1 MKTKLSV
8 LLLLT
13 LAICGGIIKLTRP
26 QVEAREKVNQAVTS
40 GSTQSQDPQDKQQS
54 QPKEVPGTIDGSKNP
69 ELIPDQVAYSMLFK
83 LIAGRTTPEDKK
95 SIRAYISQLG
105 IGVQTCKQ
113 CPTSTEN
120 GDADIDALIKAAD
133 EYQQQI
139 SVLDEKATKI
149 KGRSWPNPDPE
160 VLRQLEQLQRQNEAV
175 GRAFM
180 AQLPARLSPT
190 AWARLQQQIKQRV
203 KPGIKIVPGPGP
215 DMAGMNH

>member
-13 LAICGGIIKLTRP
+13 LAICGGVIKLTRP
-26 QVEAREKVNQAVTS
+26 QVEAHEKVNQAVTS
-40 GSTQSQDPQDKQQS
+40 GSNQSQALQDKQQS

-69 ELIPDQVAYSMLFK
+69 ELVPDQVAYSMLFK
-83 LIAGRTTPEDKK
+83 LIAGRTTPEDKR

-105 IGVQTCKQ
+105 IGVQRCKQ

-120 GDADIDALIKAAD
+120 GDADIDALISAAD

-160 VLRQLEQLQRQNEAV
+160 VLRQLEQLQRQNEAI

-180 AQLPARLSPT
+180 AQLPSRLSPT